1 MYDGTLT
8 AEHLRIVDEVRAEA
22 MSVALATGPLDHDEV
37 EASILRVYDL
47 LGRGR
52 PAIHWVSSPTDQLLS
67 QLQAQPWDQLGDQLA
82 DQLRDQLADQLRAQ
96 LGVQLGGQLWD
107 QLWDQLGT
115 QLWDLDGRAP

>member
-52 PAIHWVSSPTDQLLS
+52 PAIHWVSSPT
-67 QLQAQPWDQLGDQLA
+67 A
-82 DQLRDQLADQLRAQ
+82 QLRAQ
-96 LGVQLGGQLWD
+96 LGDQFKAQLKVQLWD
-107 QLWDQLGT
+107 QLKNQL
-115 QLWDLDGRAP
+115 

>member
-47 LGRGR
+47 L
-52 PAIHWVSSPTDQLLS
+52 PASTY
-67 QLQAQPWDQLGDQLA
+67 
-82 DQLRDQLADQLRAQ
+82 RDLTRA
-96 LGVQLGGQLWD
+96 
-107 QLWDQLGT
+107 T
-115 QLWDLDGRAP
+115 